1 MTKITNLYI
10 FIILFILFSIPLKK
24 KACVV
29 CANSHVFCA
38 ISHTF
43 NKVKKNGS
51 SLLIS
56 ELSFWHGFCSIIYIE
71 E

>member
-38 ISHTF
+38 ESHDF
-43 NKVKKNGS
+43 YRVNKCFITDYQLID
-51 SLLIS
+51 SLARFL
-56 ELSFWHGFCSIIYIE
+56 
-71 E
+71 

>member
-1 MTKITNLYI
+1 MMKSTNLYI

-24 KACVV
+24 K
-29 CANSHVFCA
+29 HVLYVR
-38 ISHTF
+38 IRTF
-43 NKVKKNGS
+43 FVRYRTLLTKLKNVS

-56 ELSFWHGFCSIIYIE
+56 ALSFWHGFCSIIYIE

>member
-29 CANSHVFCA
+29 CANSHGFCA

-43 NKVKKNGS
+43 NKVKKRFT
-51 SLLIS
+51 LINQ
-56 ELSFWHGFCSIIYIE
+56 CVIILARFL
-71 E
+71 

>member
-43 NKVKKNGS
+43 NKVKKT
-51 SLLIS
+51 
-56 ELSFWHGFCSIIYIE
+56 FHPY
-71 E
+71 

>member
-1 MTKITNLYI
+1 MTEITNLYI

-43 NKVKKNGS
+43 NKVKKRFI
-51 SLLIS
+51 LINQ
-56 ELSFWHGFCSIIYIE
+56 
-71 E
+71 

>member
-1 MTKITNLYI
+1 MMKSTNLYI

-43 NKVKKNGS
+43 NKVKKRFI
-51 SLLIS
+51 LINQ
-56 ELSFWHGFCSIIYIE
+56 CVIILARFL
-71 E
+71 